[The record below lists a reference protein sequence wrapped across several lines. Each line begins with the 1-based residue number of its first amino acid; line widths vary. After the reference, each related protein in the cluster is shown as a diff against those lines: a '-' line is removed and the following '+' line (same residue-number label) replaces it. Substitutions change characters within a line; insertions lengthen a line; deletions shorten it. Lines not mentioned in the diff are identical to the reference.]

1 MAILPIVK
9 MGHPQLAK
17 RAEPVTDWGDWLKE
31 LVEDMVE
38 TMNAANGVGLAANQV
53 GLPHDL
59 AIIDVGAGTSESQ
72 LLVLTNPE
80 IVESHGSVKEEE
92 GCLSVP
98 LLTAEVV
105 RPERVVARFRDIEG
119 QEQEIEGDGLLG
131 KALCHE
137 IDHLHGM
144 LYIQRI
150 KGMRGELVRRR
161 ARKMRDRGE
170 WEDVYP

>member
-9 MGHPQLAK
+9 MGHEQLGK
-17 RAEPVTDWGDWLKE
+17 RAEPVTDWGDWLQE
-31 LVEDMVE
+31 LVRDMTE
-38 TMNAANGVGLAANQV
+38 TMHAANGVGLAANQV

-59 AIIDVGAGTSESQ
+59 AIIDVHAGTSESD

-80 IVESHGSVKEEE
+80 IVETSGLVKEEE

-98 LLTAEVV
+98 LLSAEVV
-105 RPERVVARFRDIEG
+105 RPERVVAKFQDAEG
-119 QEQEIEGDGLLG
+119 KEQTIEGDGLLA
-131 KALCHE
+131 KALVHE
-137 IDHLHGM
+137 IDHLHGF
-144 LYIQRI
+144 LYLQRI

-170 WEDVYP
+170 WDDVYP